1 MHCACVAKLH
11 LPHKRNISAMTIATH
26 IFSSLTCSFTPKP
39 IRFLKPYRFH
49 GISRTCL
56 LTLIAGVVFCAI
68 NLLSAQTLRGT
79 VRDADNGDA
88 VTGATVVLQFSRGG
102 AAPISLATSPTG
114 EFVFEKIRAGYYS
127 VEISAKGF
135 ENQTI
140 VEVFATSGKEQVLDI
155 ALRRSTAQLAEVTIL
170 ATQPGRRALLPLGEI
185 PLTRDQTMRFPAMF
199 FDPARLAAAYPG
211 VAQTDDGT
219 NSLSIRGN
227 SPAYVGWRLEGVDIV
242 NPNHLP
248 NAGTFSDRPAAASG
262 GILMF
267 SAQLLDNSSLLTGAM
282 PAGYGDAL
290 GGIMDMNLRRGNNR
304 QHEFTAQA
312 GLVGLDLAAEG
323 PLSRRSSTVDRQPSA
338 SYLVNYRYS
347 TVGLLGQ
354 LGVSFGDEQIN
365 FQDLS
370 FNLNFSGKRGGR
382 WSLFGLGGL
391 SENIFRH
398 KTDTAE
404 IKAYKD
410 FFDIDFES
418 KTGVLGVSNW
428 FPLWENAWIKTT
440 LAVSGQ
446 TSERVSVSP
455 IFSQRGSFDNLDESK
470 YSAAI
475 TFSQRLGRQFKLLA
489 GVNGTQQKFRGES
502 IVESLAQEIPSH
514 NYFLAQPWSQIT
526 WNSENAKTTIN
537 LGLHSLFFPYADYKT
552 RSSYEPRMS
561 ITQILAKNHRISL
574 SAGKYSQVAPL
585 WLLDDD
591 IDLLR
596 SWGAGLS
603 YFGNFT
609 NNWSFKT
616 EFFWERQTNAG
627 VDREQASSFSI
638 LNEMEY
644 RIYLLKYLEYK
655 GLGENKGIELST
667 ERRLTNG
674 WFLLANLTLLDSR
687 YQGSDGVW
695 RDTRWNVKQ
704 LTNLTLGKEWQREK
718 RPGKERI
725 IGLNLRGVWTGGIR
739 EAEIDLA
746 ASRNQRT
753 TVYNGE
759 DGFSNQYP
767 DYFRID
773 LRVYWRKN
781 LGNRRNSTFALDI
794 QNVTGQQNL
803 AYHYYD
809 PYTDKIENK
818 FQLGTI
824 PNFSWRVEF

>member
-1 MHCACVAKLH
+1 
-11 LPHKRNISAMTIATH
+11 MTIAD
-26 IFSSLTCSFTPKP
+26 FTPPLLHDVKP
-39 IRFLKPYRFH
+39 MRFSKPYRFTVH
-49 GISRTCL
+49 LISL
-56 LTLIAGVVFCAI
+56 ALVILGVAFCA
-68 NLLSAQTLRGT
+68 LDARSQTLRGT

-114 EFVFEKIRAGYYS
+114 EFVFEKVRAGYYA
-127 VEISAKGF
+127 VEISAQGF
-135 ENQTI
+135 ESQTI
-140 VEVFATSGKEQVLDI
+140 VEVFATAGKEQVLDV

-227 SPAYVGWRLEGVDIV
+227 SPASVGWRLEGVDIV

-290 GGIMDMNLRRGNNR
+290 GGIMDMNLRRGNSH

-323 PLSRRSSTVDRQPSA
+323 PLFRQSSTVDRQPSA

-418 KTGVLGVSNW
+418 KTGVLGVSNMTP
-428 FPLWENAWIKTT
+428 FKNKGWIKTT
-440 LAVSGQ
+440 VAVSGQ
-446 TSERVSVSP
+446 TSERVSSSPVFLEQGTYDSIEDNKVSASITALRP
-455 IFSQRGSFDNLDESK
+455 LGQQFRLQGGIIGTWQGYSGGSASPSTDFAHHF
-470 YSAAI
+470 YVI
-475 TFSQRLGRQFKLLA
+475 T
-489 GVNGTQQKFRGES
+489 
-502 IVESLAQEIPSH
+502 
-514 NYFLAQPWSQIT
+514 QPWAQLG
-526 WNSENAKTTIN
+526 WNAKSQKTMVN
-537 LGLHSLFFPYADYKT
+537 LGLHNVLVNYK
-552 RSSYEPRMS
+552 SGPGFQYSPEPRFLVS
-561 ITQILAKNHRISL
+561 QFLSRKHRISL
-574 SAGKYSQVAPL
+574 SAGMYSQLVPEWMQNYL
-585 WLLDDD
+585 TKLTKTQSLD
-591 IDLLR
+591 INYSWNFARAWSLRAGAFQQWMGDLPYSPSSKRFVL
-596 SWGAGLS
+596 
-603 YFGNFT
+603 NFM
-609 NNWSFKT
+609 
-616 EFFWERQTNAG
+616 EFQ
-627 VDREQASSFSI
+627 VEQLYNYVSI
-638 LNEMEY
+638 G
-644 RIYLLKYLEYK
+644 K
-655 GLGENKGIELST
+655 GLNKGIEIAL
-667 ERRLTNG
+667 ERRLVDG
-674 WFLLANLTLLDSR
+674 WFLLANSTFSKSEYRIGTGPWLS
-687 YQGSDGVW
+687 
-695 RDTRWNVKQ
+695 TRWDIGR
-704 LTNLTLGKEWQREK
+704 LTNFTFGKEWQREK
-718 RPGKERI
+718 RPGKERT
-725 IGLNLRGVWTGGIR
+725 IGLNARVVWTGGIR
-739 EAEIDLA
+739 EADIDLED
-746 ASRNQRT
+746 SKQDKT
-753 TVYNGE
+753 TVIDERIGY
-759 DGFSNQYP
+759 FKQYP

-781 LGNRRNSTFALDI
+781 LGNRRNSTFALDL